1 MPSPTYSIQNIMSV
15 HYSLSVP
22 NHIHLYAYASVYCVI
37 NVEYLSV
44 PMQGRKQVSLLQCVF
59 KRVINLFIVL
69 VLSRASHTYLLMKWM
84 RTLCSSGRV

>member
-37 NVEYLSV
+37 NIEYLSV
-44 PMQGRKQVSLLQCVF
+44 PMHTWEGSRLVYYNVSSTELSICS
-59 KRVINLFIVL
+59 LF
-69 VLSRASHTYLLMKWM
+69 
-84 RTLCSSGRV
+84 